1 LLFIVT
7 ELFSFGWKFT
17 PFTPKQFLYPDTGIT
32 KELTAPWVTRT
43 TGNTVI
49 PVNFRMS
56 YGISALEGYDAVY
69 PARAAQYI
77 SSLNALSGTSRVSG
91 RYALVDD
98 IHSALV
104 PLASVNSIITS
115 NPSEFDSLRYKTV
128 LTENKTTILEDS
140 LALQNA
146 EAMEVTGDN
155 MRPFG
160 KGTLV
165 LVKPGEA
172 RPNDVVL
179 IRCKTGQ
186 QFLAQLVHKDQ
197 GRAYLRGLKTGDRMQ
212 AVKLA
217 KIAGMSRVVAS
228 LYP

>member
-1 LLFIVT
+1 
-7 ELFSFGWKFT
+7 
-17 PFTPKQFLYPDTGIT
+17 
-32 KELTAPWVTRT
+32 
-43 TGNTVI
+43 
-49 PVNFRMS
+49 
-56 YGISALEGYDAVY
+56 
-69 PARAAQYI
+69 
-77 SSLNALSGTSRVSG
+77 
-91 RYALVDD
+91 
-98 IHSALV
+98 
-104 PLASVNSIITS
+104 
-115 NPSEFDSLRYKTV
+115 
-128 LTENKTTILEDS
+128 
-140 LALQNA
+140 
-146 EAMEVTGDN
+146 MEVTGDN